1 MRNNAAKLYNYHD
14 ALQAHIMHHL
24 HKLENANTVANY
36 HEYYQTLI
44 RNGTANGAASNV
56 FTLALFLRRHQSTQA
71 FLPSF
76 FPVLDLLVYV
86 LPFLSSTW
94 LPPLLSFISSSSLPL
109 FKLLSS
115 SCKLLPFYLSTFGS
129 IEPRS
134 SREFAS
140 ISP

>member
-1 MRNNAAKLYNYHD
+1 MAAQKVGFTPRPIWYGSPYWHVSSSAALKSALHIRAELETCQLGDPYPRSMQKLYPFW
-14 ALQAHIMHHL
+14 
-24 HKLENANTVANY
+24 
-36 HEYYQTLI
+36 
-44 RNGTANGAASNV
+44 ASV
-56 FTLALFLRRHQSTQA
+56 SPLCQSTQA